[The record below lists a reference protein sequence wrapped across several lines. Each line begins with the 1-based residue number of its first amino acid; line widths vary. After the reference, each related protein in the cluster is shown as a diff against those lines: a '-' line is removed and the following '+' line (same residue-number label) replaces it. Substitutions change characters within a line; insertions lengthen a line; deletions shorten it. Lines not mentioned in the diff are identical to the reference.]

1 MLSVYLSIEHGHIRP
16 HMEDPFFHWA
26 YNLPQYLRDQL
37 IAGLPEDND
46 PDCVTSDADFLFSI
60 INVYSLAQGTPG
72 EWSGTEEELGG
83 LVQNAAMSARVADM
97 VHRGVLEVVPDV
109 EELSFRKTALF
120 DQELEKVVDED
131 PELAFLLRV
140 KKMLAA
146 ANDELDVEGA

>member
-83 LVQNAAMSARVADM
+83 LVQNAAMSATLADM
-97 VHRGVLEVVPDV
+97 VHRGVLEVVPD
-109 EELSFRKTALF
+109 ELRAI
-120 DQELEKVVDED
+120 
-131 PELAFLLRV
+131 LAWNSRRWS
-140 KKMLAA
+140 MRTPSWPSS
-146 ANDELDVEGA
+146 